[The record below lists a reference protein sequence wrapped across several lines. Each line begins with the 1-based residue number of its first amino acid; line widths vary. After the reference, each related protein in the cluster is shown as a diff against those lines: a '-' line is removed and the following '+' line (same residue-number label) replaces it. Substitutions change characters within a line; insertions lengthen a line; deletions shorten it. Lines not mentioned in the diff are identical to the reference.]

1 MKDTAT
7 LTHSDVLKYEK
18 IQGIARGTLAAIE
31 EYIRPGATESSLL
44 GECRRMMDA
53 QGTTGYWWFGRAGVI
68 LSGARLRASMEGDEY
83 EPADVPLLPDDM
95 VTIDLSPEIDGYWGD
110 CARSFFLKDG
120 GLVTAAQA
128 GPEQGEGV
136 AAEATLHAHLLHF
149 ARPEMTF
156 QELHAEMDARVRSL
170 GFENL
175 DFLGNYG
182 HNIGQDLHARAFIDA
197 RCRLRLDSV
206 PMFTFEPHIA
216 RRGSPLAFKYEE
228 IYRFVGGRLRVL

>member
-7 LTHSDVLKYEK
+7 LTHTDVLKYEK
-18 IQGIARGTLAAIE
+18 IQGIARSTLAAIE

-44 GECRRMMDA
+44 SECRRMMDA
-53 QGTTGYWWFGRAGVI
+53 QGTTGYWWFDRAGVI

-83 EPADVPLLPDDM
+83 EPADVALLPDDM

-120 GLVTAAQA
+120 SLVTAAQA

-156 QELHAEMDARVRSL
+156 QELHAEMDAWVRLL

-197 RCRLRLDSV
+197 RCGLRLDSV

-228 IYRFVGGRLRVL
+228 IYRFVGDRLRVL

>member
-1 MKDTAT
+1 MKDIAA
-7 LTHSDVLKYEK
+7 LTHSDVVKYEK
-18 IQGIARGTLAAIE
+18 IQGIARSTLAAIQ
-31 EYIRPGATESSLL
+31 EYIRPGATETSLL
-44 GECRRMMDA
+44 AECRRMMDA

-68 LSGARLRASMEGDEY
+68 LGGARLRASMEGDEY
-83 EPADVPLLPDDM
+83 EPAHVPLLPDDM

-120 GLVTAAQA
+120 SLVGAVQA
-128 GPEQGEGV
+128 GPEQAEGV
-136 AAEATLHAHLLHF
+136 AAEATLHAHLLRF

-156 QELHAEMDARVRSL
+156 QELHSEMDAQVRSL

-197 RCRLRLDSV
+197 RCELRLDSV

-216 RRGSPLAFKYEE
+216 KPGSPLAYKYEE

>member
-44 GECRRMMDA
+44 SECRRMMDA
-53 QGTTGYWWFGRAGVI
+53 QGTTGYWWFDRAGVI

-156 QELHAEMDARVRSL
+156 QELHAEMDAWVRLL

-197 RCRLRLDSV
+197 RCGLRLDSV